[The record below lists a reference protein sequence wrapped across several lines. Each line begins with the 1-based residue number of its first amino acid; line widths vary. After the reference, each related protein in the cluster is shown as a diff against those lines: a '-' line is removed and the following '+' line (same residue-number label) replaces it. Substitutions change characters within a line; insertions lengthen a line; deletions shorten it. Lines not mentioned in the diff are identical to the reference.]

1 MRLDVSWLAVTLAVV
16 VLCGGCGQSGSP
28 KNPTVQTNSPA
39 VQTNMTN
46 LVAECEALARDGAAQ
61 GKDTWTA
68 SDPLPPAIKSL
79 SPQVVQLRVTESPAA
94 TVVDIQTSGGF
105 QHRGYLVVC
114 ASKDANF
121 VPQKGRNWRITK
133 VAPAVFEY
141 RE

>member
-28 KNPTVQTNSPA
+28 KNPT